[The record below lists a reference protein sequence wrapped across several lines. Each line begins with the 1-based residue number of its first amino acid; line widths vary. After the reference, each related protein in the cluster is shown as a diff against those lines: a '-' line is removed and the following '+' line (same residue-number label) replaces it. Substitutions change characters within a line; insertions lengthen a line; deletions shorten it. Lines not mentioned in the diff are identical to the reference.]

1 MISTLLRL
9 TGRSGPFPVG
19 VATRVTTLARD
30 VRSRPS
36 ASNLATRSFA
46 HRTTPHRGLDVLVVD
61 VVVPPSTV
69 PLARVLRVVV
79 AVAAARVDADMRGRE
94 EVSRGVLYE
103 RAFGRRAR
111 DVTDADE

>member
-36 ASNLATRSFA
+36 ASNVATRSFA
-46 HRTTPHRGLDVLVVD
+46 HRTTPHRGLDALVVD
-61 VVVPPSTV
+61 VVVPPPTV
-69 PLARVLRVVV
+69 ALARVLRVV

-94 EVSRGVLYE
+94 EVSRAVLYE

-111 DVTDADE
+111 DVTGADE